1 MARSGTPRAAGDG
14 QVVSRMARIRPGW
27 YLLIALALY
36 ALVVTVLLRGSQ
48 AEVQRLRAQTATPAT
63 ASSSAIAPASSAAA
77 SAAASPS
84 SPLPATAP
92 RSSAKA
98 AAGASA
104 PAGLWFPLPGA
115 GVPKD
120 ANDLPGAQRPYRHGV
135 SQGFDFVDG
144 DAGIPIAYGQPVI
157 AAAAGEI
164 VRADTNYVEMTQD
177 AWKQLL
183 TQVGSGGADAG
194 QLDKLRGRQV
204 WERLPDGRVLRY
216 GFLSGVRDGITTGIR
231 VYRGEVIGYVGN
243 SGTGDGVAQT
253 TLHPRLHF
261 EIWQGDQ
268 FFGEGLKPDEV
279 RMQAASLFV
288 GP

>member
-1 MARSGTPRAAGDG
+1 M
-14 QVVSRMARIRPGW
+14 SRLSRVRPGW
-27 YLLIALALY
+27 YLLV
-36 ALVVTVLLRGSQ
+36 ALVVYAVVVTALLRTSQ
-48 AEVQRLRAQTATPAT
+48 AEVQRLRSQTSTPAEAGAQTASGSAPAG
-63 ASSSAIAPASSAAA
+63 SAAAPASRA
-77 SAAASPS
+77 
-84 SPLPATAP
+84 LPAAVP
-92 RSSAKA
+92 RTTGKA
-98 AAGASA
+98 AAGANA

-115 GVPKD
+115 SVPKD
-120 ANDLPGAQRPYRHGV
+120 TNDLPGAQRPYRHGV

-164 VRADTNYVEMTQD
+164 VRADTNYVEMTPD
-177 AWKQLL
+177 AWKRLL
-183 TQVGSGGADAG
+183 QQVGSGGADAS

-216 GFLSGVRDGITTGIR
+216 GFLSGIRDGITNGIA

-279 RMQAASLFV
+279 RMRAASLFV